1 MKENPNVTVVIANKV
16 CVKKGMVMRKEF
28 VDSLQ
33 VWLKL
38 FLAWLTLA
46 VHSRTREW
54 YPLSDF
60 QLPMEGENPNFMT
73 RTAHILATNA
83 RSTALEVP
91 RRTLFL
97 ELFRLN

>member
-1 MKENPNVTVVIANKV
+1 MDLGELLKENPNVTVVIASKV

-38 FLAWLTLA
+38 FLTWLTLA

-54 YPLSDF
+54 FSATYGRGESEFYDTDRSHLSN
-60 QLPMEGENPNFMT
+60 QC
-73 RTAHILATNA
+73 
-83 RSTALEVP
+83 
-91 RRTLFL
+91 
-97 ELFRLN
+97 